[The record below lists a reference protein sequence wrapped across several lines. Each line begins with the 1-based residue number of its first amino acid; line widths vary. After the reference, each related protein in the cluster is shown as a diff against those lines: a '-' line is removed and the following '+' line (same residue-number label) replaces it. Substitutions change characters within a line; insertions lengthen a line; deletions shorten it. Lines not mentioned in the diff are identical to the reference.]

1 MARNRQQQEVNA
13 GSMADIAFLL
23 LIFFLVTTQINSDKG
38 LQIKLPPKV
47 DEENK
52 PQVDIPDRNLFKI
65 LINSNDQ
72 LLVEEEDLNDPGLLK
87 EMVFEFI
94 NNNGVNSELSD
105 SPLEGIVS
113 IKTDRGTSYDLFITV
128 LDQVQGAYY
137 KSRGSMFDLSASE
150 YLNLDPKNPE
160 HKAKIDKAKEAFPMR
175 ISIAEPN
182 KIGG

>member
-38 LQIKLPPKV
+38 LQIKLPPKA
-47 DEENK
+47 DEQDK
-52 PQVDIPDRNLFKI
+52 TQIDIPDRNLFKI

-72 LLVEEEDLNDPGLLK
+72 LLVEDEILNDPNLLK
-87 EMVFEFI
+87 GLVYEFI
-94 NNNGVNSELSD
+94 NNNGENSELSD
-105 SPLEGIVS
+105 SPLEGVVS
-113 IKTDRGTSYDLFITV
+113 IKTDRGTSYDLFIKV

-137 KSRGSMFDLSASE
+137 KSRGSLFGLSATE
-150 YLNLDPKNPE
+150 YLNLDPKNPKQ
-160 HKAKIDKAKEAFPMR
+160 KAKIDKAKESFPMR